1 MSRDF
6 NPRAS
11 GSTIRLRFG
20 CPGTL
25 VQGKQPAETVM
36 RRITSFSI
44 SAAVY
49 ASLWVVTTSASWGQ
63 DLKEAEVL
71 NRKVIELYNAGQ
83 YAEALPLAQRALS
96 IREKELGPDDPDLA
110 SSLENLAAL
119 YSTQERYAD
128 AEPLYKRSLAIR
140 ERILGPEDPGLA
152 PSLNDLALIYY
163 REPRRILDLSSA

>member
-11 GSTIRLRFG
+11 GSKIRLRFG

-71 NRKVIELYNAGQ
+71 NTKVIELYNAGQ

-110 SSLENLAAL
+110 SSLENLAASYRCRGITIQFGVFIRGL
-119 YSTQERYAD
+119 G
-128 AEPLYKRSLAIR
+128 SLRARHTTVRTINSNF
-140 ERILGPEDPGLA
+140 G
-152 PSLNDLALIYY
+152 
-163 REPRRILDLSSA
+163 